1 MLHESAMIVAIKYL
15 IHDTVQKTALVGIL
29 LVSLITAALSNL
41 ITYSHGEQDAFH
53 GIFVSSCA

>member
-1 MLHESAMIVAIKYL
+1 MIVAIKYL